1 MDRTSQFE
9 IQLSN
14 RTGAVFSGR
23 PFFEQKGSF
32 MAKKIIRLPRTKEQK
47 QANRERNERA
57 NRTILSR
64 TLILMVLCGVIAFVP
79 LIGTLYNLMITQHDY
94 YNEKAIKNQTRSTN
108 LTAARGVIYDA
119 NMNVL
124 ASSSTVETVFID
136 PNEIAEQ
143 MKKPEN
149 SNLLDQI
156 ARGLGEILDVEP
168 SFVYEQAA
176 DKQYRYKVI
185 SRKISEELAD
195 EVRAFV
201 SENKIT
207 GVYLETDLKRYYPN
221 SSLAAQALGF
231 VSSDNNGSE
240 GLEAYYNEELSG
252 TAGKVVTSK
261 GNYGSEMPY
270 TYEKYY
276 DASDGCS
283 LVTTIDATVQ
293 AYVEKNLQN
302 AIDKYDIKN
311 GAFCIVMDVN
321 TGEIKAMATLGS
333 YDPNNYLEI
342 YDDAA
347 AALLE
352 NERDAALSLPE
363 ASDAYKAAIEQYK
376 QDVASAR
383 MAQWRNRC
391 VSDGYEPGSTF
402 KLITLASAIDSGAV
416 TLNDSFYC
424 GGQEKFAGREQIL
437 NCWKSAGHGAQS
449 TAQALGNSCNIAFGH
464 IGLRMG
470 GDIFYDYLKA
480 FGIMEKTGVDLPGE
494 ASGLFYERKYLNN
507 PAQYGTSYLI
517 TSSFGQS
524 FRITPMQLVRSVAAI
539 VNGGYVLEPYIVS
552 EVLDDDGNMVERN
565 EKTVLRQVI
574 SQQTSETMRS
584 LMEQVVTEGTASAAK
599 TPGYRVGGKTG
610 TSEKLDEYD
619 EDGNQ
624 VKDKIVSFIGVAPID
639 DPKYVVLVALDTP
652 AYSQD
657 SEKYTLHGMYISGGL
672 MAAPTVRDIFLDI
685 LPYLGVEPD
694 YDSEDIRGINFTVPD
709 VISMDESEAAA
720 LLAEKTITY
729 RIVGTGS
736 TVTDQLPAPGSQVPG
751 NSQII
756 LYMGAEKQQTVVE
769 VPDFIGCSVADVNY
783 LAANAGLY
791 VQAKGTDRT
800 DVYVLAAYQDIEPG
814 TEVDRGTTITV
825 EFSSTGASD

>member
-1 MDRTSQFE
+1 
-9 IQLSN
+9 
-14 RTGAVFSGR
+14 
-23 PFFEQKGSF
+23 
-32 MAKKIIRLPRTKEQK
+32 MARKIIRLPRTKEQK
-47 QANRERNERA
+47 QANREQNQRA
-57 NRTILSR
+57 NRTILRR
-64 TLILMVLCGVIAFVP
+64 TLVLMVLCGIVAFVP
-79 LIGTLYNLMITQHDY
+79 LIGTLYHLMITEHDY

-108 LTAARGVIYDA
+108 LTATRGVIYDA

-143 MKKPEN
+143 MKQPEN

-185 SRKISEELAD
+185 KRKISEELAD
-195 EVRAFV
+195 EVRAFI
-201 SENKIT
+201 SENSIT

-261 GNYGSEMPY
+261 GNYGSEMLY

-276 DASDGCS
+276 DASDGSS
-283 LVTTIDATVQ
+283 LITTIDSTVQ

-342 YDDAA
+342 YDDTTAL
-347 AALLE
+347 LLE
-352 NERDAALSLPE
+352 NERAAALALPE
-363 ASDAYKAAIEQYK
+363 ASAAYEAAIETYK
-376 QDVASAR
+376 QDVAAAR

-402 KLITLASAIDSGAV
+402 KLITLASALDSGAV

-424 GGQEKFAGREQIL
+424 SGQEKFTGRKQIL
-437 NCWKSAGHGAQS
+437 NCWKSAGHGAQT

-470 GDIFYDYLKA
+470 GDTFYDYLKS
-480 FGIMEKTGVDLPGE
+480 FGVMEKTGVDLPGE
-494 ASGLFYERKYLNN
+494 ASGLFYERKYLND
-507 PAQYGTSYLI
+507 PANYGRSYLI

-524 FRITPMQLVRSVAAI
+524 FRITPMQLVRAVAAI

-552 EVLDDDGNMVERN
+552 EVVDADGNTVEKN

-574 SQQTSETMRS
+574 SQQTSETMRT
-584 LMEQVVTEGTASAAK
+584 LMEQVVTEGTASAAR

-619 EDGNQ
+619 ENGQQ
-624 VKDKIVSFIGVAPID
+624 VKDKIVSFVGVAPID

-652 AYSQD
+652 AYSEN
-657 SEKYTLHGMYISGGL
+657 SEKYTVHGMYISGGL

-694 YDSEDIRGINFTVPD
+694 YGSEDIRGVNFTVPD
-709 VISMDESEAAA
+709 VIGMDETEAGE

-729 RIVGTGS
+729 RVVGSGS
-736 TVTDQLPAPGSQVPG
+736 VVTDQLPVAGSQVPG

-756 LYMGAEKQQTVVE
+756 LYMGAEKQATRVE

-783 LAANAGLY
+783 LASNAGLY

-800 DVYVLAAYQDIEPG
+800 DVYVLAAYQDIDPG

>member
-1 MDRTSQFE
+1 
-9 IQLSN
+9 
-14 RTGAVFSGR
+14 
-23 PFFEQKGSF
+23 
-32 MAKKIIRLPRTKEQK
+32 MARKIIRLPRTKEQK
-47 QANRERNERA
+47 QANREQNQRA
-57 NRTILSR
+57 NRTILRR
-64 TLILMVLCGVIAFVP
+64 TLVLMVLCGIVAFVP
-79 LIGTLYNLMITQHDY
+79 LIGTLYHLMITEHDY

-108 LTAARGVIYDA
+108 LTATRGVIYDA

-143 MKKPEN
+143 MKQPEN

-176 DKQYRYKVI
+176 DKQYRYKI
-185 SRKISEELAD
+185 IKRKISEELAD
-195 EVRAFV
+195 EVRAFI
-201 SENKIT
+201 SENSIT

-261 GNYGSEMPY
+261 GNYGSEMLY

-276 DASDGCS
+276 DASDGSS
-283 LVTTIDATVQ
+283 LITTIDSTVQ

-342 YDDAA
+342 YDDTTAL
-347 AALLE
+347 LLE
-352 NERDAALSLPE
+352 NERAAALALPE
-363 ASDAYKAAIEQYK
+363 ASAAYEAAIETYK
-376 QDVASAR
+376 QDVAAAR

-402 KLITLASAIDSGAV
+402 KLITLASALDSGAV

-424 GGQEKFAGREQIL
+424 GGQEKFTGREQIL

-470 GDIFYDYLKA
+470 GDTFYDYLKS
-480 FGIMEKTGVDLPGE
+480 FGVMEKTGVDLPGE
-494 ASGLFYERKYLNN
+494 ASGLFYERKYLND
-507 PAQYGTSYLI
+507 PANYGTSYLI

-524 FRITPMQLVRSVAAI
+524 FRITPMQLVRAVAAI

-552 EVLDDDGNMVERN
+552 EVVDADGNTVEKN

-574 SQQTSETMRS
+574 SQQTSETMRT
-584 LMEQVVTEGTASAAK
+584 LMEQVVTEGTASAAR
-599 TPGYRVGGKTG
+599 TPGYHVGGKTG

-619 EDGNQ
+619 ENGQQ
-624 VKDKIVSFIGVAPID
+624 VKDKIVSFVGVAPID

-652 AYSQD
+652 AYSEN
-657 SEKYTLHGMYISGGL
+657 SEKYTVHGMYISGGL

-694 YDSEDIRGINFTVPD
+694 YGSEDIRGVNFTVPD
-709 VISMDESEAAA
+709 VIGMDETEAGE

-729 RIVGTGS
+729 RVVGTGS
-736 TVTDQLPAPGSQVPG
+736 VVTDQLPVAGSQVPG

-756 LYMGAEKQQTVVE
+756 LYMGAEKQATRVE

-783 LAANAGLY
+783 LASNAGLY

-800 DVYVLAAYQDIEPG
+800 DVYVLAAYQDIDPG

>member
-1 MDRTSQFE
+1 
-9 IQLSN
+9 
-14 RTGAVFSGR
+14 
-23 PFFEQKGSF
+23 
-32 MAKKIIRLPRTKEQK
+32 MARKIIRLPRTKEQK
-47 QANRERNERA
+47 QANREQNQRA
-57 NRTILSR
+57 NRTILRR
-64 TLILMVLCGVIAFVP
+64 TLVLMVLCGIVAFVP
-79 LIGTLYNLMITQHDY
+79 LIGTLYHLMITEHDY

-108 LTAARGVIYDA
+108 LTATRGVIYDA

-143 MKKPEN
+143 MKQPEN

-185 SRKISEELAD
+185 KRKISEELAD
-195 EVRAFV
+195 EVRAFI
-201 SENKIT
+201 SENSIT

-261 GNYGSEMPY
+261 GNYGSEMLY

-276 DASDGCS
+276 DASDGSS
-283 LVTTIDATVQ
+283 LITTIDSTVQ

-342 YDDAA
+342 YDDTTAL
-347 AALLE
+347 LLE
-352 NERDAALSLPE
+352 NERAAALALPE
-363 ASDAYKAAIEQYK
+363 ASAAYEAAIETYK
-376 QDVASAR
+376 QDVAAAR

-402 KLITLASAIDSGAV
+402 KLITLASALDSGAV

-424 GGQEKFAGREQIL
+424 GGQEKFTGREQIL

-470 GDIFYDYLKA
+470 GDTFYDYLKS
-480 FGIMEKTGVDLPGE
+480 FGVMEKTGVDLPGE
-494 ASGLFYERKYLNN
+494 ASGLFYERKYLND
-507 PAQYGTSYLI
+507 PANYGTSYLI
-517 TSSFGQS
+517 TSPFGQS
-524 FRITPMQLVRSVAAI
+524 FRITPMQLVRAVAAI

-552 EVLDDDGNMVERN
+552 EVVDADGNTVEKN

-574 SQQTSETMRS
+574 SQQTSETMRT
-584 LMEQVVTEGTASAAK
+584 LMEQVVTEGTASAAR
-599 TPGYRVGGKTG
+599 TPGYHVGGKTG

-619 EDGNQ
+619 ENGQQ
-624 VKDKIVSFIGVAPID
+624 VKDKIVSFVGVAPID

-652 AYSQD
+652 AYSEN
-657 SEKYTLHGMYISGGL
+657 SEKYTVHGMYISGGL

-694 YDSEDIRGINFTVPD
+694 YGSEDIRGVNFTVPD
-709 VISMDESEAAA
+709 VIGMDETEAGE

-729 RIVGTGS
+729 RVVGTGS
-736 TVTDQLPAPGSQVPG
+736 VVTDQLPVAGSQVPG

-756 LYMGAEKQQTVVE
+756 LYMGAEKQATRVE

-783 LAANAGLY
+783 LASNAGLY

-800 DVYVLAAYQDIEPG
+800 DVYVLAAYQDIDPG

>member
-1 MDRTSQFE
+1 M
-9 IQLSN
+9 
-14 RTGAVFSGR
+14 
-23 PFFEQKGSF
+23 
-32 MAKKIIRLPRTKEQK
+32 
-47 QANRERNERA
+47 
-57 NRTILSR
+57 
-64 TLILMVLCGVIAFVP
+64 
-79 LIGTLYNLMITQHDY
+79 
-94 YNEKAIKNQTRSTN
+94 
-108 LTAARGVIYDA
+108 
-119 NMNVL
+119 
-124 ASSSTVETVFID
+124 
-136 PNEIAEQ
+136 
-143 MKKPEN
+143 
-149 SNLLDQI
+149 
-156 ARGLGEILDVEP
+156 
-168 SFVYEQAA
+168 
-176 DKQYRYKVI
+176 
-185 SRKISEELAD
+185 
-195 EVRAFV
+195 RAFI

-283 LVTTIDATVQ
+283 LVTTIDTTVQ

-480 FGIMEKTGVDLPGE
+480 FGIMEKQALICR
-494 ASGLFYERKYLNN
+494 AR
-507 PAQYGTSYLI
+507 PAVCST
-517 TSSFGQS
+517 
-524 FRITPMQLVRSVAAI
+524 
-539 VNGGYVLEPYIVS
+539 NG
-552 EVLDDDGNMVERN
+552 N
-565 EKTVLRQVI
+565 T
-574 SQQTSETMRS
+574 
-584 LMEQVVTEGTASAAK
+584 
-599 TPGYRVGGKTG
+599 
-610 TSEKLDEYD
+610 
-619 EDGNQ
+619 
-624 VKDKIVSFIGVAPID
+624 
-639 DPKYVVLVALDTP
+639 
-652 AYSQD
+652 
-657 SEKYTLHGMYISGGL
+657 
-672 MAAPTVRDIFLDI
+672 
-685 LPYLGVEPD
+685 
-694 YDSEDIRGINFTVPD
+694 
-709 VISMDESEAAA
+709 
-720 LLAEKTITY
+720 
-729 RIVGTGS
+729 
-736 TVTDQLPAPGSQVPG
+736 
-751 NSQII
+751 
-756 LYMGAEKQQTVVE
+756 
-769 VPDFIGCSVADVNY
+769 
-783 LAANAGLY
+783 
-791 VQAKGTDRT
+791 
-800 DVYVLAAYQDIEPG
+800 
-814 TEVDRGTTITV
+814 
-825 EFSSTGASD
+825 

>member
-1 MDRTSQFE
+1 
-9 IQLSN
+9 
-14 RTGAVFSGR
+14 
-23 PFFEQKGSF
+23 
-32 MAKKIIRLPRTKEQK
+32 MARKIIRLPRTKEQK
-47 QANRERNERA
+47 QANREQNQRA
-57 NRTILSR
+57 NRTILRR
-64 TLILMVLCGVIAFVP
+64 TLVLMVLCGIVAFVP
-79 LIGTLYNLMITQHDY
+79 LIGTLYHLMITEHDY

-108 LTAARGVIYDA
+108 LTATRGVIYDA

-143 MKKPEN
+143 MKQPEN

-185 SRKISEELAD
+185 KRKISEELAD
-195 EVRAFV
+195 EVRAFI
-201 SENKIT
+201 SENSIT

-261 GNYGSEMPY
+261 GNYGSEMLY

-276 DASDGCS
+276 DASDGSS
-283 LVTTIDATVQ
+283 LITTIDSTVQ

-342 YDDAA
+342 YDDTTAL
-347 AALLE
+347 LLE
-352 NERDAALSLPE
+352 NERAAALALPE
-363 ASDAYKAAIEQYK
+363 ASAAYEAAIETYK
-376 QDVASAR
+376 QDVAAAR

-402 KLITLASAIDSGAV
+402 KLITLASALDSGAV

-424 GGQEKFAGREQIL
+424 GGQEKFTGREQIL
-437 NCWKSAGHGAQS
+437 NCWKSAGHGAQT

-470 GDIFYDYLKA
+470 GDTFYDYLKS

-494 ASGLFYERKYLNN
+494 ASGLFYERKYLND
-507 PAQYGTSYLI
+507 PANYGTSYLI

-524 FRITPMQLVRSVAAI
+524 FRITPMQLVRAVAAI

-552 EVLDDDGNMVERN
+552 EVVDADGNTVEKN
-565 EKTVLRQVI
+565 EKTVLRQAI
-574 SQQTSETMRS
+574 SQQTSETMRT
-584 LMEQVVTEGTASAAK
+584 LMEQVVTEGTASAAR

-619 EDGNQ
+619 ENGQQ
-624 VKDKIVSFIGVAPID
+624 VKDKIVSFVGVAPID

-652 AYSQD
+652 AYSEN
-657 SEKYTLHGMYISGGL
+657 SEKYTVHGMYISGGL

-694 YDSEDIRGINFTVPD
+694 YGSEDIRGVNFTVPD
-709 VISMDESEAAA
+709 VIGMDETEAGE

-729 RIVGTGS
+729 RVVGTGS
-736 TVTDQLPAPGSQVPG
+736 VVTDQLPVAGSQVPG

-756 LYMGAEKQQTVVE
+756 LYMGAEKQATRVE

-783 LAANAGLY
+783 LASNAGLY

-800 DVYVLAAYQDIEPG
+800 DVYVLAAYQDIDPG

>member
-1 MDRTSQFE
+1 
-9 IQLSN
+9 
-14 RTGAVFSGR
+14 
-23 PFFEQKGSF
+23 
-32 MAKKIIRLPRTKEQK
+32 MARKIIRLPRTKEQK
-47 QANRERNERA
+47 QANREQNQRA
-57 NRTILSR
+57 NRTILRR
-64 TLILMVLCGVIAFVP
+64 TLVLMVLCGIVAFVP
-79 LIGTLYNLMITQHDY
+79 LIGTLYHLMITEHDY

-108 LTAARGVIYDA
+108 LTATRGVIYDA

-143 MKKPEN
+143 MKQPEN

-185 SRKISEELAD
+185 KRKISEELAD
-195 EVRAFV
+195 EIRAFI
-201 SENKIT
+201 SENSIT

-261 GNYGSEMPY
+261 GNYGSEMLY

-276 DASDGCS
+276 DASDGSS
-283 LVTTIDATVQ
+283 LITTIDSTVQ

-342 YDDAA
+342 YDDTTAL
-347 AALLE
+347 LLE
-352 NERDAALSLPE
+352 NERAAALALPE
-363 ASDAYKAAIEQYK
+363 ASAAYEAAIETYK
-376 QDVASAR
+376 QDVAAAR

-402 KLITLASAIDSGAV
+402 KLITLASALDSGAV

-424 GGQEKFAGREQIL
+424 GGQEKFTGREQIL

-470 GDIFYDYLKA
+470 GDTFYDYLKS
-480 FGIMEKTGVDLPGE
+480 FGVMEKTGVDLPGE
-494 ASGLFYERKYLNN
+494 ASGLFYERKYLND
-507 PAQYGTSYLI
+507 PANYGTSYLI

-524 FRITPMQLVRSVAAI
+524 FRITPMQLVRAVAAI

-552 EVLDDDGNMVERN
+552 EVVDADGNTVEKN

-574 SQQTSETMRS
+574 SQQTSETMRT
-584 LMEQVVTEGTASAAK
+584 LMEQVVTEGTASAAR

-619 EDGNQ
+619 ENGQQ
-624 VKDKIVSFIGVAPID
+624 VKDKIVSFVGVAPID

-652 AYSQD
+652 AYSEN
-657 SEKYTLHGMYISGGL
+657 SEKYTVHGMYISGGL

-694 YDSEDIRGINFTVPD
+694 YGSEDIRGVNFTVPD
-709 VISMDESEAAA
+709 VIGMDETEAGE

-729 RIVGTGS
+729 RVVGTGS
-736 TVTDQLPAPGSQVPG
+736 VVTDQLPVAGSQVPG

-756 LYMGAEKQQTVVE
+756 LYMGAEKQATRVE

-783 LAANAGLY
+783 LASNAGLY

-800 DVYVLAAYQDIEPG
+800 DVYVLAAYQDIDPG

>member
-1 MDRTSQFE
+1 
-9 IQLSN
+9 
-14 RTGAVFSGR
+14 
-23 PFFEQKGSF
+23 
-32 MAKKIIRLPRTKEQK
+32 MARKIIRLPCTKEQK
-47 QANRERNERA
+47 QANREQNQRA
-57 NRTILSR
+57 NRTILRR
-64 TLILMVLCGVIAFVP
+64 TLVLMVLCGIVAFVP
-79 LIGTLYNLMITQHDY
+79 LIGTLYHLMITEHDY

-108 LTAARGVIYDA
+108 LTATRGVIYDA

-143 MKKPEN
+143 MKQPEN

-185 SRKISEELAD
+185 KRKISEELAD
-195 EVRAFV
+195 EVRAFI
-201 SENKIT
+201 SENSIT

-261 GNYGSEMPY
+261 GNYGSEMLY

-276 DASDGCS
+276 DASDGSS
-283 LVTTIDATVQ
+283 LITTIDSTVQ

-342 YDDAA
+342 YDDTTAL
-347 AALLE
+347 LLE
-352 NERDAALSLPE
+352 NERAAALALPE
-363 ASDAYKAAIEQYK
+363 ASAAYEAAIETYK
-376 QDVASAR
+376 QDVAAAR

-402 KLITLASAIDSGAV
+402 KLITLASALDSGAV

-424 GGQEKFAGREQIL
+424 GGQEKFTGREQIL
-437 NCWKSAGHGAQS
+437 NCWKSAGHGAQT

-470 GDIFYDYLKA
+470 GDTFYDYLKS
-480 FGIMEKTGVDLPGE
+480 FGVMEKTGVDLPGE
-494 ASGLFYERKYLNN
+494 ASGLFYERKYLND
-507 PAQYGTSYLI
+507 PANYGTSYLI

-524 FRITPMQLVRSVAAI
+524 FRITPMQLVRAVAAI

-552 EVLDDDGNMVERN
+552 EVVDADGNTVEKN

-574 SQQTSETMRS
+574 SQQTSEMMRT
-584 LMEQVVTEGTASAAK
+584 LMEQVVTEGTASAAR

-619 EDGNQ
+619 ENGQQ
-624 VKDKIVSFIGVAPID
+624 VKDKIVSFVGVAPID

-652 AYSQD
+652 AYSEN
-657 SEKYTLHGMYISGGL
+657 SEKYTVHGMYISGGL

-694 YDSEDIRGINFTVPD
+694 YGSEDIRGVNFTVPD
-709 VISMDESEAAA
+709 VIGMDETEAGE

-729 RIVGTGS
+729 RVVGTGS
-736 TVTDQLPAPGSQVPG
+736 VVTDQLPVAGSQVPG

-756 LYMGAEKQQTVVE
+756 LYMGAEKQATRVE

-783 LAANAGLY
+783 LASNAGLY

-800 DVYVLAAYQDIEPG
+800 DVYVLAAYQDIDPG

>member
-1 MDRTSQFE
+1 
-9 IQLSN
+9 
-14 RTGAVFSGR
+14 
-23 PFFEQKGSF
+23 
-32 MAKKIIRLPRTKEQK
+32 MARKIIRLPRTKEQK
-47 QANRERNERA
+47 QANREQNQRA
-57 NRTILSR
+57 NRTILRR
-64 TLILMVLCGVIAFVP
+64 TLVLMVLCGIVAFVP
-79 LIGTLYNLMITQHDY
+79 LIGTLYHLMITEHDY

-108 LTAARGVIYDA
+108 LTATRGVIYDA

-143 MKKPEN
+143 MKQPEN

-185 SRKISEELAD
+185 KRKISEELAD
-195 EVRAFV
+195 EVRAFI
-201 SENKIT
+201 SENSIT

-261 GNYGSEMPY
+261 GNYGSEMLY

-276 DASDGCS
+276 DASDGSS
-283 LVTTIDATVQ
+283 LITTIDSTVQ

-342 YDDAA
+342 YDDTTAL
-347 AALLE
+347 LLE
-352 NERDAALSLPE
+352 NERAAALALPE
-363 ASDAYKAAIEQYK
+363 ASAAYEAAIETYK
-376 QDVASAR
+376 QDVAAAR

-402 KLITLASAIDSGAV
+402 KLITLASALDSGAV

-424 GGQEKFAGREQIL
+424 GGQEKFTGREQIL
-437 NCWKSAGHGAQS
+437 NCWKSAGHGAQT

-470 GDIFYDYLKA
+470 GDTFYDYLKS

-494 ASGLFYERKYLNN
+494 ASGLFYERKYLND
-507 PAQYGTSYLI
+507 PANYGTSYLI

-524 FRITPMQLVRSVAAI
+524 FRITPMQLVRAVAAI

-552 EVLDDDGNMVERN
+552 EVVDADGNTVEKN

-574 SQQTSETMRS
+574 SQQTSETMRT
-584 LMEQVVTEGTASAAK
+584 LMEQVVTEGTASAAR

-619 EDGNQ
+619 ENGQQ
-624 VKDKIVSFIGVAPID
+624 VKDKIVSFVGVAPID

-652 AYSQD
+652 AYSEN
-657 SEKYTLHGMYISGGL
+657 SEKYTVHGMYISGGL

-694 YDSEDIRGINFTVPD
+694 YGSEDIRGVNFTVPD
-709 VISMDESEAAA
+709 VIGMDETEAGE

-729 RIVGTGS
+729 RVVGTGS
-736 TVTDQLPAPGSQVPG
+736 VVTDQLPVAGSQVPG
-751 NSQII
+751 NSQIM
-756 LYMGAEKQQTVVE
+756 LYMGAEKQATRVE

-783 LAANAGLY
+783 LASNAGLY

-800 DVYVLAAYQDIEPG
+800 DVYVLAAYQDIDPG

>member
-1 MDRTSQFE
+1 
-9 IQLSN
+9 
-14 RTGAVFSGR
+14 
-23 PFFEQKGSF
+23 
-32 MAKKIIRLPRTKEQK
+32 MARKIIRLPRTKEQK
-47 QANRERNERA
+47 QANREQNQRA
-57 NRTILSR
+57 NRTILRR
-64 TLILMVLCGVIAFVP
+64 TLVLMVLCGIVAFVP
-79 LIGTLYNLMITQHDY
+79 LIGTLYHLMITEHDY

-108 LTAARGVIYDA
+108 LTATRGVIYDA

-143 MKKPEN
+143 MKQPEN

-185 SRKISEELAD
+185 KRKISEELAD
-195 EVRAFV
+195 EVRAFI
-201 SENKIT
+201 SENSIT
-207 GVYLETDLKRYYPN
+207 GVYLETDLKRYYPK

-261 GNYGSEMPY
+261 GNYGSEMLY

-276 DASDGCS
+276 DASDGSS
-283 LVTTIDATVQ
+283 LITTIDSTVQ

-342 YDDAA
+342 YDDTTAL
-347 AALLE
+347 LLE
-352 NERDAALSLPE
+352 NERAAALALPE
-363 ASDAYKAAIEQYK
+363 ASAAYEAAIETYK
-376 QDVASAR
+376 QDVAAAR

-402 KLITLASAIDSGAV
+402 KLITLASALDSGAV

-424 GGQEKFAGREQIL
+424 GGQEKFTGREQIL
-437 NCWKSAGHGAQS
+437 NCWKSAGHGAQT

-470 GDIFYDYLKA
+470 GDTFYDYLKS
-480 FGIMEKTGVDLPGE
+480 FGVMEKTGVDLPGE
-494 ASGLFYERKYLNN
+494 ASGLFYERKYLND
-507 PAQYGTSYLI
+507 PANYGTSYLI

-524 FRITPMQLVRSVAAI
+524 FRITPMQLVRAVAAI

-552 EVLDDDGNMVERN
+552 EVVDADGNTVEKN

-574 SQQTSETMRS
+574 SQQTSETMRT
-584 LMEQVVTEGTASAAK
+584 LMEQVVTEGTASAAR

-619 EDGNQ
+619 ENGQQ
-624 VKDKIVSFIGVAPID
+624 VKDKIVSFVGVAPID

-652 AYSQD
+652 AYSEN
-657 SEKYTLHGMYISGGL
+657 SEKYTVHGMYISGGL

-694 YDSEDIRGINFTVPD
+694 YGSEDIRGVNFTVPD
-709 VISMDESEAAA
+709 VIGMDETEAGE

-729 RIVGTGS
+729 RVVGSGS
-736 TVTDQLPAPGSQVPG
+736 VVTDQLPVAGSQVPG

-756 LYMGAEKQQTVVE
+756 LYMGAEKQATRVE

-783 LAANAGLY
+783 LASNAGLY

-800 DVYVLAAYQDIEPG
+800 DVYVLAAYQDIDPG

>member
-1 MDRTSQFE
+1 
-9 IQLSN
+9 
-14 RTGAVFSGR
+14 
-23 PFFEQKGSF
+23 
-32 MAKKIIRLPRTKEQK
+32 MARKIIRLPRTKEQK
-47 QANRERNERA
+47 QANREQNQRA
-57 NRTILSR
+57 NRTILRR
-64 TLILMVLCGVIAFVP
+64 TLVLMVLCGIVAFVP
-79 LIGTLYNLMITQHDY
+79 LIGTLYHLMITEHDY

-108 LTAARGVIYDA
+108 LTATRGVIYDA

-143 MKKPEN
+143 MKQPEN

-185 SRKISEELAD
+185 KRKISEELAD
-195 EVRAFV
+195 EVRAFI
-201 SENKIT
+201 SENSIT

-261 GNYGSEMPY
+261 GNYGSEMLY

-276 DASDGCS
+276 DASDGSS
-283 LVTTIDATVQ
+283 LITTIDSTVQ

-342 YDDAA
+342 YDDTTAL
-347 AALLE
+347 LLE
-352 NERDAALSLPE
+352 NERAAALALPE
-363 ASDAYKAAIEQYK
+363 ASAAYEAAIETYK
-376 QDVASAR
+376 QDVAAAR

-402 KLITLASAIDSGAV
+402 KLITLASALDSGAV

-424 GGQEKFAGREQIL
+424 GGQEKFTGREQIL
-437 NCWKSAGHGAQS
+437 NCWKSAGHGAQT

-470 GDIFYDYLKA
+470 GDTFYDYLKS
-480 FGIMEKTGVDLPGE
+480 FGVMEKTGVDLPGE
-494 ASGLFYERKYLNN
+494 ASGLFYERKYLND
-507 PAQYGTSYLI
+507 PANYGTSYLI

-524 FRITPMQLVRSVAAI
+524 FRITPMQLVRAVAAI

-552 EVLDDDGNMVERN
+552 EVVDADGNTVEKN

-574 SQQTSETMRS
+574 SQQTSEMMRT
-584 LMEQVVTEGTASAAK
+584 LMEQVVTEGTASAAR

-619 EDGNQ
+619 ENGQQ
-624 VKDKIVSFIGVAPID
+624 VKDKIVSFVGVAPID
-639 DPKYVVLVALDTP
+639 NPKYVVLVALDTP
-652 AYSQD
+652 AYSEN
-657 SEKYTLHGMYISGGL
+657 SEKYTVHGMYISGGL

-694 YDSEDIRGINFTVPD
+694 YGSEDIRGVNFTVPD
-709 VISMDESEAAA
+709 VIGMDETEAGE

-729 RIVGTGS
+729 RVVGTGS
-736 TVTDQLPAPGSQVPG
+736 VVTDQLPVAGSQVPG

-756 LYMGAEKQQTVVE
+756 LYMGAEKQATRVE

-783 LAANAGLY
+783 LASNAGLY

-800 DVYVLAAYQDIEPG
+800 DVYVLAAYQDIDPG

>member
-1 MDRTSQFE
+1 
-9 IQLSN
+9 
-14 RTGAVFSGR
+14 
-23 PFFEQKGSF
+23 
-32 MAKKIIRLPRTKEQK
+32 MARKIIRLPRTKEQK
-47 QANRERNERA
+47 QANREQNQRA
-57 NRTILSR
+57 NRTILRR
-64 TLILMVLCGVIAFVP
+64 TLVLMVLCGIVAFVP
-79 LIGTLYNLMITQHDY
+79 LIGTLYHLMITEHDY

-108 LTAARGVIYDA
+108 LTATRGVIYDA

-143 MKKPEN
+143 MKQPEN

-185 SRKISEELAD
+185 KRKISEELAD
-195 EVRAFV
+195 EVRAFI
-201 SENKIT
+201 SENSIT

-261 GNYGSEMPY
+261 GNYGSEMLY

-276 DASDGCS
+276 DASDGSS
-283 LVTTIDATVQ
+283 LITTIDSTVQ

-342 YDDAA
+342 YDDTTAL
-347 AALLE
+347 LLE
-352 NERDAALSLPE
+352 NERAAALALPE
-363 ASDAYKAAIEQYK
+363 ASAAYEAAIETYK
-376 QDVASAR
+376 QDVAAAR

-402 KLITLASAIDSGAV
+402 KLITLASALDSGAV

-424 GGQEKFAGREQIL
+424 GGQEKFTGREQIL
-437 NCWKSAGHGAQS
+437 NCWKSAGHGVQT

-470 GDIFYDYLKA
+470 GDTFYDYLKS
-480 FGIMEKTGVDLPGE
+480 FGVMEKTGVDLPGE
-494 ASGLFYERKYLNN
+494 ASGLFYERKYLND
-507 PAQYGTSYLI
+507 PANYGTSYLI

-524 FRITPMQLVRSVAAI
+524 FRITPMQLVRAVAAI

-552 EVLDDDGNMVERN
+552 EVVDADGNTVEKN

-574 SQQTSETMRS
+574 SQQTSEMMRT
-584 LMEQVVTEGTASAAK
+584 LMEQVVTEGTASAAR

-619 EDGNQ
+619 ENGQQ
-624 VKDKIVSFIGVAPID
+624 VKDKIVSFVGVAPID

-652 AYSQD
+652 AYSEN
-657 SEKYTLHGMYISGGL
+657 SEKYTVHGMYISGGL

-694 YDSEDIRGINFTVPD
+694 YGSEDIRGVNFTVPD
-709 VISMDESEAAA
+709 VIGMDETEAGE

-729 RIVGTGS
+729 RVVGTGS
-736 TVTDQLPAPGSQVPG
+736 VVTDQLPVAGSQVPG

-756 LYMGAEKQQTVVE
+756 LYMGAEKQATRVE

-783 LAANAGLY
+783 LASNAGLY

-800 DVYVLAAYQDIEPG
+800 DVYVLAAYQDIDPG

>member
-1 MDRTSQFE
+1 
-9 IQLSN
+9 
-14 RTGAVFSGR
+14 
-23 PFFEQKGSF
+23 
-32 MAKKIIRLPRTKEQK
+32 MARKIIRLPRTKEQK
-47 QANRERNERA
+47 QANREQNQRA
-57 NRTILSR
+57 NRTILRR
-64 TLILMVLCGVIAFVP
+64 TLVLMVLCGIVAFVP
-79 LIGTLYNLMITQHDY
+79 LIGTLYHLMITEHDY

-108 LTAARGVIYDA
+108 LTATRGVIYDA

-143 MKKPEN
+143 MKQPEN

-185 SRKISEELAD
+185 KRKISEELAD
-195 EVRAFV
+195 EVRAFI
-201 SENKIT
+201 SENSIT

-261 GNYGSEMPY
+261 GNYGSEMLY

-276 DASDGCS
+276 DASDGSS
-283 LVTTIDATVQ
+283 LITTIDSTVQ

-342 YDDAA
+342 YDDTTAL
-347 AALLE
+347 LLE
-352 NERDAALSLPE
+352 NERAAALALPE
-363 ASDAYKAAIEQYK
+363 ASAAYEAAIETYK
-376 QDVASAR
+376 QDVAAAR

-402 KLITLASAIDSGAV
+402 KLITLASALDSGAV

-424 GGQEKFAGREQIL
+424 GGQEKFTGREQIL
-437 NCWKSAGHGAQS
+437 NCWKSAGHGAQT

-470 GDIFYDYLKA
+470 GDTFYDYLKS
-480 FGIMEKTGVDLPGE
+480 FGVMEKTGVDLPGE
-494 ASGLFYERKYLNN
+494 ASGLFYERKYLND
-507 PAQYGTSYLI
+507 PANYGTSYLI

-524 FRITPMQLVRSVAAI
+524 FRITPMQLVRAVAAI

-552 EVLDDDGNMVERN
+552 EVVDADGNTVEKN

-574 SQQTSETMRS
+574 SQQTSETMRT
-584 LMEQVVTEGTASAAK
+584 LMEQVVTEGTASAAQ

-619 EDGNQ
+619 ENGQQ
-624 VKDKIVSFIGVAPID
+624 VKDKIVSFVGVAPID

-652 AYSQD
+652 AYSEN
-657 SEKYTLHGMYISGGL
+657 SEKYTVHGMYISGGL
-672 MAAPTVRDIFLDI
+672 MAATTVRDIFLDI

-694 YDSEDIRGINFTVPD
+694 YGSEDIRGVNFTVPD
-709 VISMDESEAAA
+709 VIGMDETEAGE

-729 RIVGTGS
+729 RVVGTGS
-736 TVTDQLPAPGSQVPG
+736 VVTDQLPVAGSQVPG

-756 LYMGAEKQQTVVE
+756 LYMGAEKQATRVE

-783 LAANAGLY
+783 LASNAGLY

-800 DVYVLAAYQDIEPG
+800 DVYVLAAYQDIDPG

>member
-1 MDRTSQFE
+1 
-9 IQLSN
+9 
-14 RTGAVFSGR
+14 
-23 PFFEQKGSF
+23 
-32 MAKKIIRLPRTKEQK
+32 MARKIIRLPRTKEQK
-47 QANRERNERA
+47 QANREQNQRA
-57 NRTILSR
+57 NRTILRR
-64 TLILMVLCGVIAFVP
+64 TLVLMVLCGIVAFVP
-79 LIGTLYNLMITQHDY
+79 LIGTLYHLMITEHDY

-108 LTAARGVIYDA
+108 LTATRGVIYDA

-143 MKKPEN
+143 MKQPEN

-185 SRKISEELAD
+185 KRKISEELAD
-195 EVRAFV
+195 EVRAFI
-201 SENKIT
+201 SENSIT

-261 GNYGSEMPY
+261 GNYGSEMLY

-276 DASDGCS
+276 DASDGSS
-283 LVTTIDATVQ
+283 LITTIDSTVQ

-342 YDDAA
+342 YDDTTAL
-347 AALLE
+347 LLE
-352 NERDAALSLPE
+352 NERAAALALPE
-363 ASDAYKAAIEQYK
+363 ASAAYEAAIETYK
-376 QDVASAR
+376 QDVAAAR

-402 KLITLASAIDSGAV
+402 KLITLASALDSGAV

-424 GGQEKFAGREQIL
+424 GGQEKFTGREQIL
-437 NCWKSAGHGAQS
+437 NCWKSAGHGAQT

-470 GDIFYDYLKA
+470 GDTFYDYLKS

-494 ASGLFYERKYLNN
+494 ASGLFYERKYLND
-507 PAQYGTSYLI
+507 PANYGTSYLI

-524 FRITPMQLVRSVAAI
+524 FRITPMQLVRAVAAI

-552 EVLDDDGNMVERN
+552 EVVDADGNTVEKN

-574 SQQTSETMRS
+574 SQQTSETMRT
-584 LMEQVVTEGTASAAK
+584 LMEQVVTEGTASAAR

-619 EDGNQ
+619 ENGQQ
-624 VKDKIVSFIGVAPID
+624 VKDKIVSFVGVAPID

-652 AYSQD
+652 AYSEN
-657 SEKYTLHGMYISGGL
+657 SEKYTVHGMYISGGL

-694 YDSEDIRGINFTVPD
+694 YGSEDIRGVNFTVPD
-709 VISMDESEAAA
+709 VIGMDETEAGE

-729 RIVGTGS
+729 RVVGTGS
-736 TVTDQLPAPGSQVPG
+736 VVTDQLPVAGSQVPG

-756 LYMGAEKQQTVVE
+756 LYMGAEKQATRVE

>member
-1 MDRTSQFE
+1 
-9 IQLSN
+9 
-14 RTGAVFSGR
+14 
-23 PFFEQKGSF
+23 
-32 MAKKIIRLPRTKEQK
+32 MARKIIRLPRTKEQK
-47 QANRERNERA
+47 QANREQNQRA
-57 NRTILSR
+57 NRTILRR
-64 TLILMVLCGVIAFVP
+64 TLVLMVLCGIVAFVP
-79 LIGTLYNLMITQHDY
+79 LIGTLYHLMITEHDY

-108 LTAARGVIYDA
+108 LTATRGVIYDA

-185 SRKISEELAD
+185 KRKISEELAD
-195 EVRAFV
+195 EVRAFI
-201 SENKIT
+201 SENSIT

-261 GNYGSEMPY
+261 GNYGSEMLY

-276 DASDGCS
+276 DASDGSS
-283 LVTTIDATVQ
+283 LITTIDSTVQ

-342 YDDAA
+342 YDDTTAL
-347 AALLE
+347 LLE
-352 NERDAALSLPE
+352 NERAAALALPE
-363 ASDAYKAAIEQYK
+363 ASAAYEAAIETYK
-376 QDVASAR
+376 QDVAAAR

-402 KLITLASAIDSGAV
+402 KLITLASALDSGAV

-424 GGQEKFAGREQIL
+424 GGQEKFTGREQIL
-437 NCWKSAGHGAQS
+437 NCWKSAGHGAQT

-470 GDIFYDYLKA
+470 GDTFYDYLKS
-480 FGIMEKTGVDLPGE
+480 FGVMEKTGVDLPGE
-494 ASGLFYERKYLNN
+494 ASGLFYERKYLND
-507 PAQYGTSYLI
+507 PANYGTSYLI

-524 FRITPMQLVRSVAAI
+524 FRITPMQLVRAVAAI

-552 EVLDDDGNMVERN
+552 EVVDADGNTVEKN

-574 SQQTSETMRS
+574 SQQTSETMRT
-584 LMEQVVTEGTASAAK
+584 LMEQVVTEGTASAAR

-619 EDGNQ
+619 ENGQQ
-624 VKDKIVSFIGVAPID
+624 VKDKIVSFVGVAPID

-652 AYSQD
+652 AYSEN
-657 SEKYTLHGMYISGGL
+657 SEKYTVHGMYISGGL

-694 YDSEDIRGINFTVPD
+694 YGSEDIRGVNFTVPD
-709 VISMDESEAAA
+709 VIGMDETEAGE

-729 RIVGTGS
+729 RVVGTGS
-736 TVTDQLPAPGSQVPG
+736 VVTDQLPVAGSQVPG

-756 LYMGAEKQQTVVE
+756 LYMGAEKQATRVE

-783 LAANAGLY
+783 LASNAGLY

-800 DVYVLAAYQDIEPG
+800 DVYVLAAYQDIDPG

>member
-1 MDRTSQFE
+1 
-9 IQLSN
+9 
-14 RTGAVFSGR
+14 
-23 PFFEQKGSF
+23 
-32 MAKKIIRLPRTKEQK
+32 MARKIIRLPRTKEQK
-47 QANRERNERA
+47 QANREQNQRA
-57 NRTILSR
+57 NRTILRR
-64 TLILMVLCGVIAFVP
+64 TLVLMVLCGIVAFVP
-79 LIGTLYNLMITQHDY
+79 LIGTLYHLMITEHDY

-108 LTAARGVIYDA
+108 LTATRGVIYDA

-143 MKKPEN
+143 MKQPEN

-185 SRKISEELAD
+185 KRKISEELAD
-195 EVRAFV
+195 EVRAFI
-201 SENKIT
+201 SENSIT

-261 GNYGSEMPY
+261 GNYGSEMLY

-276 DASDGCS
+276 DASDGSS
-283 LVTTIDATVQ
+283 LITTIDSTVQ

-342 YDDAA
+342 YDDMTAL
-347 AALLE
+347 LLE
-352 NERDAALSLPE
+352 NERAAALALPE
-363 ASDAYKAAIEQYK
+363 ASAAYEAAIETYK
-376 QDVASAR
+376 QDVAAAR

-402 KLITLASAIDSGAV
+402 KLITLASALDSGAV

-424 GGQEKFAGREQIL
+424 GGQEKFTGREQIL
-437 NCWKSAGHGAQS
+437 NCWKSAGHGAQT

-470 GDIFYDYLKA
+470 GDTFYDYLKS

-494 ASGLFYERKYLNN
+494 ASGLFYERKYLND
-507 PAQYGTSYLI
+507 PANYGTSYLI

-524 FRITPMQLVRSVAAI
+524 FRITPMQLVRAVAAI

-552 EVLDDDGNMVERN
+552 EVVDADGNTVEKN

-574 SQQTSETMRS
+574 SQQTSETMRT
-584 LMEQVVTEGTASAAK
+584 LMEQVVTEGTASAAR

-619 EDGNQ
+619 ENGQQ
-624 VKDKIVSFIGVAPID
+624 VKDKIVSFVGVAPID

-652 AYSQD
+652 AYSEN
-657 SEKYTLHGMYISGGL
+657 SEKYTVHGMYISGGL

-694 YDSEDIRGINFTVPD
+694 YGSEDIRGVNFTVPD
-709 VISMDESEAAA
+709 VIGMDETEAGE

-729 RIVGTGS
+729 RVVGTGS
-736 TVTDQLPAPGSQVPG
+736 VVTDQLPVAGSQVPG

-756 LYMGAEKQQTVVE
+756 LYMGAEKQATRVE

-783 LAANAGLY
+783 LASNAGLY

-800 DVYVLAAYQDIEPG
+800 DVYVLAAYQDIDPG

>member
-1 MDRTSQFE
+1 
-9 IQLSN
+9 
-14 RTGAVFSGR
+14 
-23 PFFEQKGSF
+23 
-32 MAKKIIRLPRTKEQK
+32 MARKIIRLPRTKEQK
-47 QANRERNERA
+47 QANREQNQRA
-57 NRTILSR
+57 NRTILRR
-64 TLILMVLCGVIAFVP
+64 TLVLMVLCGIVAFVP
-79 LIGTLYNLMITQHDY
+79 LIGTLYHLMITEHDY

-108 LTAARGVIYDA
+108 LTATRGVIYDA

-143 MKKPEN
+143 MKQPEN

-185 SRKISEELAD
+185 KRKISEELAD
-195 EVRAFV
+195 EVRAFI
-201 SENKIT
+201 SENSIT

-261 GNYGSEMPY
+261 GNYGSEMLY

-311 GAFCIVMDVN
+311 GAFCVVMDVN

-342 YDDAA
+342 YDESVD
-347 AALLE
+347 LMLE
-352 NERDAALSLPE
+352 NEHDAAISLPE
-363 ASDAYKAAIEQYK
+363 ASDAYKAAIEQYNA
-376 QDVASAR
+376 DVAAAR
-383 MAQWRNRC
+383 LAQWRNRC

-402 KLITLASAIDSGAV
+402 KLITLASALDSGAI

-424 GGQEKFAGREQIL
+424 GGQEKFAGRDQVL
-437 NCWKSAGHGAQS
+437 NCWKSAGHGAQTTS
-449 TAQALGNSCNIAFGH
+449 QALGNSCNIAFGH

-470 GDIFYDYLKA
+470 GETFYDYLKA
-480 FGIMEKTGVDLPGE
+480 FGVMEKTGVDLPGE
-494 ASGLFYERKYLNN
+494 GRGYFYDKNTLTDTANF
-507 PAQYGTSYLI
+507 GTSYLI

-539 VNGGYVLEPYIVS
+539 VNGGYVLQPYVVS
-552 EVLDDDGNMVERN
+552 EVLDENGNTVQTH
-565 EKTVLRQVI
+565 EKTVLRQAI
-574 SQQTSETMRS
+574 SQQTSETMRD
-584 LMEQVVTEGTASAAK
+584 LMEKVVTEGTASAAK

-619 EDGNQ
+619 ENGQQ
-624 VKDKIVSFIGVAPID
+624 VKDKIVSFVGVAPID

-652 AYSQD
+652 AYSQN
-657 SEKYTLHGMYISGGL
+657 SEKYTVHGMYISGGL

-694 YDSEDIRGINFTVPD
+694 YSSEDIRGVNFTVPD
-709 VISMDESEAAA
+709 VIGMSETEAAA
-720 LLAEKTITY
+720 LLSEKTITY
-729 RIVGTGS
+729 RTVGSGS
-736 TVTDQLPAPGSQVPG
+736 VVTDQLPAAGNQVPG
-751 NSQII
+751 NSEII
-756 LYMGAEKQQTVVE
+756 LYFGAEKQQTMVE

-800 DVYVLAAYQDIEPG
+800 DVYVLAAYQDIEAG

>member
-1 MDRTSQFE
+1 
-9 IQLSN
+9 
-14 RTGAVFSGR
+14 
-23 PFFEQKGSF
+23 
-32 MAKKIIRLPRTKEQK
+32 MARKIIRLPRTKEQK
-47 QANRERNERA
+47 QANREQNQRA
-57 NRTILSR
+57 NRTILRR
-64 TLILMVLCGVIAFVP
+64 TLVLMVLCGIVAFVP
-79 LIGTLYNLMITQHDY
+79 LIGTLYHLMITEHDY

-108 LTAARGVIYDA
+108 LTATRGVIYDA

-143 MKKPEN
+143 MKQSEN

-185 SRKISEELAD
+185 KRKISEELAD
-195 EVRAFV
+195 EVRAFI
-201 SENKIT
+201 SENSIT

-261 GNYGSEMPY
+261 GNYGSEMLY

-276 DASDGCS
+276 DASDGSS
-283 LVTTIDATVQ
+283 LITTIDSTVQ

-342 YDDAA
+342 YDDTTAL
-347 AALLE
+347 LLE
-352 NERDAALSLPE
+352 NERAAALALPE
-363 ASDAYKAAIEQYK
+363 ASAAYEAAIETYK
-376 QDVASAR
+376 QDVAAAR

-402 KLITLASAIDSGAV
+402 KLITLASALDSGAV

-424 GGQEKFAGREQIL
+424 GGQEKFTGREQIL

-470 GDIFYDYLKA
+470 GDTFYDYLKS
-480 FGIMEKTGVDLPGE
+480 FGVMEKTGVDLPGE
-494 ASGLFYERKYLNN
+494 ASGLFYERKYLND
-507 PAQYGTSYLI
+507 PANYGTSYLI

-524 FRITPMQLVRSVAAI
+524 FRITPMQLVRAVAAI

-552 EVLDDDGNMVERN
+552 EVVDADGNTVEKN

-574 SQQTSETMRS
+574 SQQTSETMRT
-584 LMEQVVTEGTASAAK
+584 LMEQVVIEGTASAAR

-619 EDGNQ
+619 ENGQQ
-624 VKDKIVSFIGVAPID
+624 VKDKIVSFVGVAPID

-652 AYSQD
+652 AYSEN
-657 SEKYTLHGMYISGGL
+657 SEKYTVHGMYISGGL

-694 YDSEDIRGINFTVPD
+694 YGSEDIRGVNFTVPD
-709 VISMDESEAAA
+709 VIGMDETEAGE

-729 RIVGTGS
+729 RVVGSGS
-736 TVTDQLPAPGSQVPG
+736 VVTDQLPVAGSQVPG

-756 LYMGAEKQQTVVE
+756 LYMGAEKQATRVE

-783 LAANAGLY
+783 LASNAGLY

-800 DVYVLAAYQDIEPG
+800 DVYVLAAYQDIDPG

>member
-1 MDRTSQFE
+1 
-9 IQLSN
+9 
-14 RTGAVFSGR
+14 
-23 PFFEQKGSF
+23 
-32 MAKKIIRLPRTKEQK
+32 MARKIIRLPRTKEQK
-47 QANRERNERA
+47 QANREQNQRA
-57 NRTILSR
+57 NRTILRR
-64 TLILMVLCGVIAFVP
+64 TLVLMVLCGIVAFVP
-79 LIGTLYNLMITQHDY
+79 LIGTLYHLMITEHDY

-108 LTAARGVIYDA
+108 LTATRGVIYDA

-143 MKKPEN
+143 MKQPEN

-185 SRKISEELAD
+185 KRKISEELAD
-195 EVRAFV
+195 EVRAFI
-201 SENKIT
+201 SENSIT

-252 TAGKVVTSK
+252 TAGKIVTSK
-261 GNYGSEMPY
+261 GNYGSEMLY

-276 DASDGCS
+276 DASDGSS
-283 LVTTIDATVQ
+283 LITTIDSTVQ

-342 YDDAA
+342 YDDTTAL
-347 AALLE
+347 LLE
-352 NERDAALSLPE
+352 NERAAALALPE
-363 ASDAYKAAIEQYK
+363 ASAAYEAAIETYK
-376 QDVASAR
+376 QDVAAAR

-402 KLITLASAIDSGAV
+402 KLITLASALDSGAV

-424 GGQEKFAGREQIL
+424 GGQEKFTGREQIL
-437 NCWKSAGHGAQS
+437 NCWKSAGHGAQT

-470 GDIFYDYLKA
+470 GDTFYDYLKS
-480 FGIMEKTGVDLPGE
+480 FGVMEKTGVDLPGE
-494 ASGLFYERKYLNN
+494 ASGLFYERKYLND
-507 PAQYGTSYLI
+507 PANYGTSYLI

-524 FRITPMQLVRSVAAI
+524 FRITPMQLVRAVAAI

-552 EVLDDDGNMVERN
+552 EVVDADGNTVEKN

-574 SQQTSETMRS
+574 SQQTSETMRT
-584 LMEQVVTEGTASAAK
+584 LMEQVVTEGTASAAQ

-619 EDGNQ
+619 ENGQQ
-624 VKDKIVSFIGVAPID
+624 VKDKIVSFVGVAPID

-652 AYSQD
+652 AYSEN
-657 SEKYTLHGMYISGGL
+657 SEKYTVHGMYISGGL

-694 YDSEDIRGINFTVPD
+694 YGSEDIRGVNFTVPD
-709 VISMDESEAAA
+709 VIGMDETEAGE

-729 RIVGTGS
+729 RVVGTGS
-736 TVTDQLPAPGSQVPG
+736 VVTDQLPVAGSQVPG

-756 LYMGAEKQQTVVE
+756 LYMGAEKQATRVE

-783 LAANAGLY
+783 LASNAGLY

-800 DVYVLAAYQDIEPG
+800 DVYVLAAYQDIDPG

>member
-1 MDRTSQFE
+1 
-9 IQLSN
+9 
-14 RTGAVFSGR
+14 
-23 PFFEQKGSF
+23 
-32 MAKKIIRLPRTKEQK
+32 MARKIIRLPRTKEQK
-47 QANRERNERA
+47 QANREQNQRA
-57 NRTILSR
+57 NRTILRR
-64 TLILMVLCGVIAFVP
+64 TLVLMVLCGIVAFVP
-79 LIGTLYNLMITQHDY
+79 LIGTLYHLMITEHDY

-108 LTAARGVIYDA
+108 LTATRGVIYDA

-143 MKKPEN
+143 MKQPEN

-185 SRKISEELAD
+185 KRKISEELAD
-195 EVRAFV
+195 EVRAFI
-201 SENKIT
+201 SENSIT

-261 GNYGSEMPY
+261 GNYGSEMLY

-276 DASDGCS
+276 DASDGSS
-283 LVTTIDATVQ
+283 LITTIDSTVQ

-342 YDDAA
+342 YDDTTAL
-347 AALLE
+347 LLE
-352 NERDAALSLPE
+352 NERAAALALPE
-363 ASDAYKAAIEQYK
+363 ASAAYEAAIETYK
-376 QDVASAR
+376 QDVAAAR

-402 KLITLASAIDSGAV
+402 KLITLASALDSGAV

-424 GGQEKFAGREQIL
+424 GGQEKFTGREQIL
-437 NCWKSAGHGAQS
+437 NCWKSAGHGAQT

-470 GDIFYDYLKA
+470 GDTFYDYLKS

-494 ASGLFYERKYLNN
+494 ASGLFYERKYLND
-507 PAQYGTSYLI
+507 PANYGTSYLI

-524 FRITPMQLVRSVAAI
+524 FRITPMQLVRAVAAI

-552 EVLDDDGNMVERN
+552 EAVDADGNTVEKN

-574 SQQTSETMRS
+574 SQQTSETMRT
-584 LMEQVVTEGTASAAK
+584 LMEQVVTEGTASAAR

-619 EDGNQ
+619 ENGQQ
-624 VKDKIVSFIGVAPID
+624 VKDKIVSFVGVAPID

-652 AYSQD
+652 AYSEN
-657 SEKYTLHGMYISGGL
+657 SEKYTVHGMYISGGL

-694 YDSEDIRGINFTVPD
+694 YGSEDIRGVNFTVPD
-709 VISMDESEAAA
+709 VIGMDETEAGE

-729 RIVGTGS
+729 RVVGTGS
-736 TVTDQLPAPGSQVPG
+736 VVTDQLPVAGSQVPG

-756 LYMGAEKQQTVVE
+756 LYMGAEKQATRVE

-783 LAANAGLY
+783 LASNAGLY

-800 DVYVLAAYQDIEPG
+800 DVYVLAAYQDIDPG

>member
-1 MDRTSQFE
+1 
-9 IQLSN
+9 
-14 RTGAVFSGR
+14 
-23 PFFEQKGSF
+23 
-32 MAKKIIRLPRTKEQK
+32 MARKIIRLPRTKEQK
-47 QANRERNERA
+47 QANREQNQRA
-57 NRTILSR
+57 NRTILRR
-64 TLILMVLCGVIAFVP
+64 TLVLMVLCGIVAFVP
-79 LIGTLYNLMITQHDY
+79 LIGTLYHLMITEHDY

-108 LTAARGVIYDA
+108 LTATRGVIYDA

-143 MKKPEN
+143 MKQPEN

-176 DKQYRYKVI
+176 DTQYRYKVI
-185 SRKISEELAD
+185 KRKISEELAD
-195 EVRAFV
+195 EVRAFI
-201 SENKIT
+201 SENSIT

-261 GNYGSEMPY
+261 GNYGSEMLY

-276 DASDGCS
+276 DASDGSS
-283 LVTTIDATVQ
+283 LITTIDSTVQ

-342 YDDAA
+342 YDDTTAL
-347 AALLE
+347 LLE
-352 NERDAALSLPE
+352 NERAAALALPE
-363 ASDAYKAAIEQYK
+363 ASAAYEAAIETYK
-376 QDVASAR
+376 QDVAAAR

-402 KLITLASAIDSGAV
+402 KLITLASALDSGAV

-424 GGQEKFAGREQIL
+424 GGQEKFTGREQIL
-437 NCWKSAGHGAQS
+437 NCWKSAGHGAQT

-470 GDIFYDYLKA
+470 GDTFYDYLKS
-480 FGIMEKTGVDLPGE
+480 FGVMEKTGVDLPGE
-494 ASGLFYERKYLNN
+494 ASGLFYERKYLND
-507 PAQYGTSYLI
+507 PANYGTSYLI

-524 FRITPMQLVRSVAAI
+524 FRITPMQLVRAVAAI

-552 EVLDDDGNMVERN
+552 EVVDADGNTVEKN

-574 SQQTSETMRS
+574 SQQTSETMRT
-584 LMEQVVTEGTASAAK
+584 LMEQVVTEGTASAAR

-619 EDGNQ
+619 ENGQQ
-624 VKDKIVSFIGVAPID
+624 VKDKIVSFVGVAPID

-652 AYSQD
+652 AYSEN
-657 SEKYTLHGMYISGGL
+657 SEKYTVHGMYISGGL

-694 YDSEDIRGINFTVPD
+694 YGSEDIRGVNFTVPD
-709 VISMDESEAAA
+709 VIGMDETEAGE

-729 RIVGTGS
+729 RVVGTGS
-736 TVTDQLPAPGSQVPG
+736 VVTDQLPVAGSQVPG

-756 LYMGAEKQQTVVE
+756 LYMGAEKQATRVE

-783 LAANAGLY
+783 LASNAGLY

-800 DVYVLAAYQDIEPG
+800 DVYVLAAYQDIDPG

>member
-1 MDRTSQFE
+1 
-9 IQLSN
+9 
-14 RTGAVFSGR
+14 
-23 PFFEQKGSF
+23 
-32 MAKKIIRLPRTKEQK
+32 MARKIIRLPRTKEQK
-47 QANRERNERA
+47 QANREQNQRA
-57 NRTILSR
+57 NRTILRR
-64 TLILMVLCGVIAFVP
+64 TLVLMALCGIVAFVP
-79 LIGTLYNLMITQHDY
+79 LIGTLYHLMITEHDY

-108 LTAARGVIYDA
+108 LTATRGVIYDA

-143 MKKPEN
+143 MKQPEN

-185 SRKISEELAD
+185 KRKISEELAD
-195 EVRAFV
+195 EVRAFI
-201 SENKIT
+201 SENSIT

-261 GNYGSEMPY
+261 GNYGSEMLY

-276 DASDGCS
+276 DASDGSS
-283 LVTTIDATVQ
+283 LITTIDSTVQ

-342 YDDAA
+342 YDDTTAL
-347 AALLE
+347 LLE
-352 NERDAALSLPE
+352 NERAAALALPE
-363 ASDAYKAAIEQYK
+363 ASAAYEAAIETYK
-376 QDVASAR
+376 QDVAAAR

-402 KLITLASAIDSGAV
+402 KLITLASALDSGAV

-424 GGQEKFAGREQIL
+424 GGQEKFTGREQIL
-437 NCWKSAGHGAQS
+437 NCWKSAGHGAQT

-470 GDIFYDYLKA
+470 GDTFYDYLKS

-494 ASGLFYERKYLNN
+494 ASGLFYERKYLND
-507 PAQYGTSYLI
+507 PANYGTSYLI

-524 FRITPMQLVRSVAAI
+524 FRITPMQLVRAVAAI

-552 EVLDDDGNMVERN
+552 EVVDADGNTVEKN

-574 SQQTSETMRS
+574 SQQTSETMRT
-584 LMEQVVTEGTASAAK
+584 LMEQVVTEGTASAAR

-619 EDGNQ
+619 ENGQQ
-624 VKDKIVSFIGVAPID
+624 VKDKIVSFVGVAPID

-652 AYSQD
+652 AYSEN
-657 SEKYTLHGMYISGGL
+657 SEKYTVHGMYISGGL

-694 YDSEDIRGINFTVPD
+694 YGSEDIRGVNFTVPD
-709 VISMDESEAAA
+709 VIGMDETEAGE

-729 RIVGTGS
+729 RVVGTGS
-736 TVTDQLPAPGSQVPG
+736 VVTDQLPVAGSQVPG

-756 LYMGAEKQQTVVE
+756 LYMGAEKQATRVE

-783 LAANAGLY
+783 LASNAGLY

-800 DVYVLAAYQDIEPG
+800 DVYVLAAYQDIDPG

>member
-1 MDRTSQFE
+1 
-9 IQLSN
+9 
-14 RTGAVFSGR
+14 
-23 PFFEQKGSF
+23 
-32 MAKKIIRLPRTKEQK
+32 MARKIIRLPRTKEQK
-47 QANRERNERA
+47 QANREQNQRA
-57 NRTILSR
+57 NRTILRR
-64 TLILMVLCGVIAFVP
+64 TLVLMVLCGIVAFVP
-79 LIGTLYNLMITQHDY
+79 LIGTLYHLMITEHDY

-108 LTAARGVIYDA
+108 LTATRGVIYDA

-136 PNEIAEQ
+136 PDEIAEQ
-143 MKKPEN
+143 MKQPEN

-185 SRKISEELAD
+185 KRKISEELAD
-195 EVRAFV
+195 EVRAFI
-201 SENKIT
+201 SENSIT

-261 GNYGSEMPY
+261 GNYGSEMLY

-276 DASDGCS
+276 DASDGSS
-283 LVTTIDATVQ
+283 LITTIDSTVQ

-342 YDDAA
+342 YDDTTAL
-347 AALLE
+347 LLE
-352 NERDAALSLPE
+352 NERAAALALPE
-363 ASDAYKAAIEQYK
+363 ASAAYEAAIETYK
-376 QDVASAR
+376 QDVAAAR

-402 KLITLASAIDSGAV
+402 KLITLASALDSGAV

-424 GGQEKFAGREQIL
+424 GGQEKFTGREQIL

-470 GDIFYDYLKA
+470 GDTFYDYLKS
-480 FGIMEKTGVDLPGE
+480 FGVMEKTGVDLPGE
-494 ASGLFYERKYLNN
+494 ASGLFYERKYLND
-507 PAQYGTSYLI
+507 PANYGTSYLI

-524 FRITPMQLVRSVAAI
+524 FRITPMQLVRAVAAI

-552 EVLDDDGNMVERN
+552 EVVDADGNTVEKN

-574 SQQTSETMRS
+574 SQQTSETMRT
-584 LMEQVVTEGTASAAK
+584 LMEQVVTEGTASAAQ

-619 EDGNQ
+619 ENGQQ
-624 VKDKIVSFIGVAPID
+624 VKDKIVSFVGVAPID

-652 AYSQD
+652 AYSEN
-657 SEKYTLHGMYISGGL
+657 SEKYTVHGMYISGGL

-694 YDSEDIRGINFTVPD
+694 YGSEDIRGVNFTVPD
-709 VISMDESEAAA
+709 VIGMDETEAGE

-729 RIVGTGS
+729 RVVGTGS
-736 TVTDQLPAPGSQVPG
+736 VVTDQLPVAGSQVPG

-756 LYMGAEKQQTVVE
+756 LYMGAEKQATRVE

-783 LAANAGLY
+783 LASNAGLY

-800 DVYVLAAYQDIEPG
+800 DVYVLAAYQDIDPG

>member
-1 MDRTSQFE
+1 
-9 IQLSN
+9 
-14 RTGAVFSGR
+14 
-23 PFFEQKGSF
+23 
-32 MAKKIIRLPRTKEQK
+32 MARKIIRLPRTKEQK
-47 QANRERNERA
+47 QANREQNQRA
-57 NRTILSR
+57 NRTILRR
-64 TLILMVLCGVIAFVP
+64 TLVLMVLCGVIAFVP
-79 LIGTLYNLMITQHDY
+79 LIGTLYHLMITEHDY

-108 LTAARGVIYDA
+108 LTATRGVIYDA

-143 MKKPEN
+143 MKQPEN

-185 SRKISEELAD
+185 KRKISEELAD
-195 EVRAFV
+195 EVRAFI
-201 SENKIT
+201 SENSIT

-261 GNYGSEMPY
+261 GNYGSEMLY

-276 DASDGCS
+276 DASDGSS
-283 LVTTIDATVQ
+283 LITTIDSTVQ

-342 YDDAA
+342 YDDTTAF
-347 AALLE
+347 LLE
-352 NERDAALSLPE
+352 NERAAALALPE
-363 ASDAYKAAIEQYK
+363 ASAAYEAAIETYK
-376 QDVASAR
+376 QDVAAAR

-402 KLITLASAIDSGAV
+402 KLITLASALDSGAV

-424 GGQEKFAGREQIL
+424 GGQEKFTGREQIL
-437 NCWKSAGHGAQS
+437 NCWKSAGHGAQT

-470 GDIFYDYLKA
+470 GDTFYDYLKS
-480 FGIMEKTGVDLPGE
+480 FGVMEKTGVDLPGE
-494 ASGLFYERKYLNN
+494 ASGLFYERKYLND
-507 PAQYGTSYLI
+507 PANYGTSYLI

-524 FRITPMQLVRSVAAI
+524 FRITPMQLVRAVAAI

-552 EVLDDDGNMVERN
+552 EVVDADGNSVEKN

-574 SQQTSETMRS
+574 SQQTSETMRT
-584 LMEQVVTEGTASAAK
+584 LMEQVVTEGTASAAR

-619 EDGNQ
+619 ENGQQ
-624 VKDKIVSFIGVAPID
+624 VKDKIVSFVGVAPID

-652 AYSQD
+652 AYSEN
-657 SEKYTLHGMYISGGL
+657 SEKYTVHGMYISGGL

-694 YDSEDIRGINFTVPD
+694 YGSEDIRGVNFTVPD
-709 VISMDESEAAA
+709 VIGMDETEAGE

-729 RIVGTGS
+729 RVVGTGS
-736 TVTDQLPAPGSQVPG
+736 VVTDQLPVAGSQVPG

-756 LYMGAEKQQTVVE
+756 LYMGAEKQATRVE

-783 LAANAGLY
+783 LASNAGLY

-800 DVYVLAAYQDIEPG
+800 DVYVLAAYQDIDPG